1 MMYPYTELRLISEK
15 IGLGVVATKFIPKGT
30 IVWILDDLDMILEE
44 DYVDSL
50 DEIRQEIVYKYS
62 YQNNDGQY
70 ILCWDHSRYMNHSF
84 HPNCISTAYEFELA
98 ARDIYPGEQL
108 TCDYGTMGDD
118 EDFECVLEEGTFRT
132 SVKADDYLNF
142 YQEWD
147 EMARE
152 AFANFNIVEQPLKH
166 LIRKEFVD
174 KVSAVASGR
183 EPLDSILTT
192 FEDESEQDEG
202 TPNGHGE

>member
-1 MMYPYTELRLISEK
+1 MMHPDTELRFISEE
-15 IGLGVVATKFIPKGT
+15 IGLGVVATKIIPKGT
-30 IVWILDDLDMILEE
+30 IVWILDDLDMIFEE

-50 DEIRQEIVYKYS
+50 DEIRQEIIYKYS

-84 HPNCISTAYEFELA
+84 HPNCVDTAYEFELA
-98 ARDIYPGEQL
+98 ARDIHIGEQL

-118 EDFECVLEEGTFRT
+118 EDFDCVPEEGAFRT
-132 SVKADDYLNF
+132 RVNADDYLNL
-142 YQEWD
+142 YLEWD

-152 AFANFNIVEQPLKH
+152 AFRNFNMVEQPLKY
-166 LIRKEFVD
+166 LISKEFVD
-174 KVSAVASGR
+174 KVSAVACGR

-192 FEDESEQDEG
+192 FKDESE
-202 TPNGHGE
+202 